1 MTPEAISLVPSPSPM
16 MLPGLSHPLHPSE
29 HSVSPKPT
37 PPGSHLLKV
46 VPLFRGPQGQ
56 TPGYLLT
63 PPPHSQSLPGP
74 QLSSVTL
81 SVPRVLAQDSSA
93 PMWTPQPPPRP
104 PGPQSAP
111 TQPQRVA
118 PRTDLAPLHR
128 APSPSTPQLALGG
141 TVGLGLAR
149 THHHLSSPPRITT
162 GLMASLSVLGL
173 RVISNS
179 GKAPPLLYPPFPS
192 PPLPLALWRAPLS
205 LLELAP
211 PGPLTFLW
219 PLEHPKEPL
228 EPVKAPPQGVIVSS
242 CVFLPT

>member
-141 TVGLGLAR
+141 TVGLGQDPPSSLITSSNNYRANGFPQCSGSQSYFQFWKGPSPSLPSIPLPSPPIGPLESSPQPSR
-149 THHHLSSPPRITT
+149 ASPPR
-162 GLMASLSVLGL
+162 
-173 RVISNS
+173 
-179 GKAPPLLYPPFPS
+179 S
-192 PPLPLALWRAPLS
+192 PHFPLA
-205 LLELAP
+205 
-211 PGPLTFLW
+211 PG
-219 PLEHPKEPL
+219 
-228 EPVKAPPQGVIVSS
+228 APQGTPGT
-242 CVFLPT
+242 C